1 MRRALHGTL
10 SRSEFDAV
18 HITGL
23 PLATLA
29 AEVRTV
35 PSAMV
40 VLDAWHLNAQ
50 AEVSTASMLRR
61 PLKALEHRN
70 TVRFERN
77 SLRHFDRVVTVSETD
92 ATALTSLDPEI
103 ATSVIPNGV
112 DAHFFTSAGREPER
126 HLIVFI
132 GTMSFAPNVEAARHM
147 ARDILPRVRAVVP
160 EAKLAI
166 VGRGMSASLADQLSS
181 CAGVS
186 VIGEVPDVRTW
197 LNRAH
202 VVVCPM
208 VSGTGIK
215 NKLLEAMAA
224 GVPSVATSL
233 ACQGMTG
240 LEDRQVLTA
249 DTPES
254 FASCIVRIFQDDALA
269 ERLSTEGR
277 AHVLRFHTW
286 ERMSERFEELYA
298 TIASARAGGARKS
311 TPALVDGRL

>member
-1 MRRALHGTL
+1 
-10 SRSEFDAV
+10 
-18 HITGL
+18 
-23 PLATLA
+23 
-29 AEVRTV
+29 
-35 PSAMV
+35 
-40 VLDAWHLNAQ
+40 
-50 AEVSTASMLRR
+50 
-61 PLKALEHRN
+61 
-70 TVRFERN
+70 
-77 SLRHFDRVVTVSETD
+77 
-92 ATALTSLDPEI
+92 
-103 ATSVIPNGV
+103 
-112 DAHFFTSAGREPER
+112 
-126 HLIVFI
+126 
-132 GTMSFAPNVEAARHM
+132 
-147 ARDILPRVRAVVP
+147 
-160 EAKLAI
+160 
-166 VGRGMSASLADQLSS
+166 
-181 CAGVS
+181 
-186 VIGEVPDVRTW
+186 
-197 LNRAH
+197 
-202 VVVCPM
+202 M

-298 TIASARAGGARKS
+298 TIASARARGARKS